1 MFISILRIER
11 IEIFPF
17 AKLSIIKM
25 YRVLLLSVV
34 ISTIYSSRIL
44 ASGPPPNSY
53 PIRFGYINRLDWS
66 SSKAMAKSLGVPGY
80 APPHLY
86 NYICLT
92 FWTYQQGPL
101 DAALAWNQS
110 STYLSSFG
118 NNDQEIRA
126 NIKKIYNDN
135 GIKLMVSAFGAT

>member
-1 MFISILRIER
+1 MFKALIL
-11 IEIFPF
+11 
-17 AKLSIIKM
+17 
-25 YRVLLLSVV
+25 
-34 ISTIYSSRIL
+34 TILAVAINSSRFL
-44 ASGPPPNSY
+44 ANSPPANSY
-53 PIRFGYINRLDWS
+53 PIRFAYVNTLDWS
-66 SSKAMAKSLGVPGY
+66 SSKGMAKSMGVPGY

-92 FWTYQQGPL
+92 FWTFGQGPL

-118 NNDQEIRA
+118 SSDQNIRA